1 MKGNSTPPPR
11 DVSGINRKNRG
22 VYTKPKD
29 MRGTIH
35 RLWDITKGKRN
46 GFVFILVLSSL
57 SSIASVLSPL
67 VTGRIITSISLSSF
81 SIALVLALCAIYFSD
96 YIFKTLQQLLMA
108 HVGQRIIN
116 HIRVLLFDKLLSL
129 PLSFFDRHQ
138 HGELMSRLTNDIDSI
153 STTITS
159 SLSLLLSYIF
169 SLIGILISMLLLS
182 PTLTLTMGIPI
193 LLIFILTE
201 IVTKRTRAMYS
212 ERQARLAEVNAI
224 VEESIPNIAVIK
236 SFSKEDDELEAF
248 KKKNEELRRI
258 ATRAVICSGFLM
270 PMMQVINN
278 LSYLLLAILSAILY
292 IKGYVSSIGL
302 ITSFL
307 LYAKQFTRPFV
318 EIANVYN
325 NLQTAIAGAERIFQ
339 ILDEE
344 EEKDFGKLKCIANG
358 DIELDNVSFS
368 YDGRNNVIDGV
379 SLKIKR
385 GTKVAI
391 VGETGSGKTTL
402 ISLLTR
408 FYDVSSGRILIDG
421 IDIRE
426 FSLESLRKAFSV
438 VLQDS
443 ALFSKSIR
451 ENISYGKADA
461 SYEEVIKASV
471 EAGSDSFISRL
482 NNGYDTILY
491 NSGSE
496 LSHGE
501 RQLITISRS
510 FLYSS
515 PMMILDEATS
525 NVDTLTE
532 KKIRSSLISISK
544 GRTSFVI
551 AHRLSTIK
559 DSDLIIVLEKGH
571 LIEQGTHNSLMEK
584 RGMYYNLVVSQI

>member
-379 SLKIKR
+379 SLRIKR

-426 FSLESLRKAFSV
+426 FSLKSLRKSFSV

-451 ENISYGKADA
+451 DNISYGKTDA
-461 SYEEVIKASV
+461 SKEEVIRAAT

-482 NNGYDTILY
+482 SNGYDTILY

>member
-182 PTLTLTMGIPI
+182 PTLTLTMAVPI

-236 SFSKEDDELEAF
+236 SFSKEDDGLEAF

-344 EEKDFGKLKCIANG
+344 EEKDSGKLKCIANG

-461 SYEEVIKASV
+461 SDEEVIKASV

-559 DSDLIIVLEKGH
+559 DSDLIIVLDKGH
-571 LIEQGTHNSLMEK
+571 LVEQGTHNSLMEK

>member
-559 DSDLIIVLEKGH
+559 DSDLIIVLDKGH
-571 LIEQGTHNSLMEK
+571 LVEQGTHNSLMEK